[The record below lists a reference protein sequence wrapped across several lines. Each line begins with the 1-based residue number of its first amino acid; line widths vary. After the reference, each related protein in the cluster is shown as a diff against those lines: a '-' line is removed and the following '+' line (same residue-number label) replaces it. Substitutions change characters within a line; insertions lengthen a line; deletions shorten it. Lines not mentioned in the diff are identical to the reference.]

1 MILAGI
7 TVMLMQV
14 GQLCTGTAAPVVEVS
29 THYMVPATDDGHSVY
44 QMTSAFDRAQRMG
57 DYNGSIAISYAAP
70 VKVSGSEGQGF
81 CLTHESIEISI
92 TLSAALRVASDF
104 DLDSCRYN
112 SIARHEHEHHAADK
126 FVIEKFA
133 PRLED
138 GLRLAFS
145 GPIEPHLSIP
155 AAMIQDQASLMG
167 AAVIS
172 VAQDLLAGMYDE
184 RAARQAAIDTPENY
198 RFLAADCRNDGF
210 DLNPERS
217 L

>member
-7 TVMLMQV
+7 TAMLLQM
-14 GQLCTGTAAPVVEVS
+14 GQLCIVTAAPEVVVT
-29 THYMVPATDDGHSVY
+29 THFTAPSTDDGRSVQ
-44 QMTSAFDRAQRMG
+44 QMTSAFDQAQRLG
-57 DYNGSIAISYAAP
+57 DYNGTISVSYAVP
-70 VKVSGSEGQGF
+70 VKIQEVGGQAY
-81 CLTHESIEISI
+81 CLTHERIEVTL

-104 DLDSCRYN
+104 NQDSCRYN
-112 SIARHEHEHHAADK
+112 SIARHEHEHYDADK
-126 FVIEKFA
+126 RVIEKFA

-145 GPIEPHLSIP
+145 GPVEPHLSIP
-155 AAMIQDQASLMG
+155 AVMIHDQASIMG

-172 VAQDLLAGMYDE
+172 VAQDLLAGMYAE

-198 RFLAADCRNDGF
+198 KFLASECRNDG
-210 DLNPERS
+210 LTAHLERS